1 MLLAHPGDLRY
12 QGPGA
17 KQTSHVP
24 PVKILSQ
31 KFQRKVATNI
41 TAPGSIY
48 FSLDKQGTQ
57 LRPMSPSLHI
67 QQSQGP
73 GTAQRHHTE
82 LQQRH
87 KRTIKALNTK
97 PERTPKITS
106 YNLVSQRTE
115 VRSRMVSGLAPI
127 SAASLQGQGAYGSS
141 SGLFPE

>member
-1 MLLAHPGDLRY
+1 
-12 QGPGA
+12 
-17 KQTSHVP
+17 
-24 PVKILSQ
+24 
-31 KFQRKVATNI
+31 
-41 TAPGSIY
+41 
-48 FSLDKQGTQ
+48 
-57 LRPMSPSLHI
+57 MSPSLHI

-87 KRTIKALNTK
+87 KRTIKALNTE
-97 PERTPKITS
+97 PERTPEITS